1 MPIGLGMASFISRM
15 IALNR
20 IPPTDELI
28 DAAKFLLAPAAVT
41 SLVTLVIFGPI
52 FKLISKKVNG
62 DWRHS
67 VPAISVLAVALSVIA
82 VNHFRGDRA
91 NFIGGSFPWVPDG
104 KWWHFGGWGIAAG
117 FLVELIAQSIP
128 SRPLGFLLRGLA
140 SGVIAHFLVPA
151 AWQTEARWWVPAA
164 AAWLAVAWSI
174 VAELAHRQPGGAM
187 AFAASFF
194 AGGAG
199 IVLLHATSLGFSDL
213 ATGLSVGLFIA
224 ALFAWIT
231 RSSTGGA
238 AVAAIVPVLTL
249 IWLNRPLVDSQV
261 PIICHRIFACTPIQL
276 GILLLPRINRILGT
290 RKGGWAI
297 IALTLIPVSI
307 AVAIAV
313 TTAPM
318 NFDEVKW

>member
-1 MPIGLGMASFISRM
+1 M
-15 IALNR
+15 NR
-20 IPPTDELI
+20 IPPTAEII
-28 DAAKFLLAPAAVT
+28 DAAKWIVAPSAIAALA
-41 SLVTLVIFGPI
+41 TLVVLGIL
-52 FKLISKKVNG
+52 FKLLSAKCHC
-62 DWRHS
+62 DWRRAI
-67 VPAISVLAVALSVIA
+67 PAVSVLSVALSVIA
-82 VNHFRGDRA
+82 VNHYRGDRENYA
-91 NFIGGSFPWVPDG
+91 GAAFPWQPDG
-104 KWWHFGGWGIAAG
+104 KWWHFGGWAIAAG
-117 FLVELIAQSIP
+117 FLVELIAQAIP
-128 SRPLGFLLRGLA
+128 SRPLGFLLRGLT
-140 SGVIAHFLVPA
+140 SGVIAHFLVPV
-151 AWQTEARWWVPAA
+151 AWQAEARWWIPAA

-174 VAELAHRQPGGAM
+174 TAEVAHRQPGGAM

-231 RSSTGGA
+231 RSSTSGA

-261 PIICHRIFACTPIQL
+261 PITCHRLFACTPILL
-276 GILLLPRINRILGT
+276 GILLLPRINQMLGT

-297 IALTLIPVSI
+297 IALTLIPVGI

-318 NFDEVKW
+318 NFDEEKW